1 MASSLQSTGP
11 VRLPRSFS
19 RRCRIR
25 CQIWAGESSGAIC
38 RSFLTASCVPLGPYF
53 IPTTRTWSIC
63 GNQRKGW
70 FAFLPLGSGPSSMST
85 SHCKSS
91 ALSSC
96 DHVPN
101 SWAPACD
108 CANQSRGTAFVS
120 ASCLPKP
127 GCGDC
132 GHSSSSHL
140 HKVISATRAPAW
152 ASPAPVLLTNKT
164 KLLHLIELKDY
175 RVKAGRRKCARGYA
189 CPGFAGRRVP
199 FGKSLNGWPG
209 PHVGSPLPT
218 LTPVARRTTLCPGSP
233 RPTRRMSLRYFGC
246 CSSQCGN
253 LFVQFIASVSSILNL
268 RTLYCFP
275 SHQRRG

>member
-1 MASSLQSTGP
+1 MASSLQSIGP

-63 GNQRKGW
+63 GNQLKGW

-91 ALSSC
+91 ALSSY

-108 CANQSRGTAFVS
+108 CTNQSRGTAFVS
-120 ASCLPKP
+120 ASCLPRNP
-127 GCGDC
+127 PAATADT
-132 GHSSSSHL
+132 HL
-140 HKVISATRAPAW
+140 LVISVKRYPRQER
-152 ASPAPVLLTNKT
+152 PYG
-164 KLLHLIELKDY
+164 HLQ
-175 RVKAGRRKCARGYA
+175 R
-189 CPGFAGRRVP
+189 
-199 FGKSLNGWPG
+199 
-209 PHVGSPLPT
+209 
-218 LTPVARRTTLCPGSP
+218 
-233 RPTRRMSLRYFGC
+233 
-246 CSSQCGN
+246 
-253 LFVQFIASVSSILNL
+253 QF
-268 RTLYCFP
+268 Y
-275 SHQRRG
+275 